1 MPFLLNLYPNSKNK
15 VFCCIEPKTL
25 KGQSKRNDVK
35 ITCKDVKET
44 PNLER
49 KISAKL
55 IFSLQL

>member
-1 MPFLLNLYPNSKNK
+1 MPFFTYLYPNSKNK

-25 KGQSKRNDVK
+25 KGQSKRNDV

>member
-15 VFCCIEPKTL
+15 VFVVLSQKTL
-25 KGQSKRNDVK
+25 KGQSKRNDV

-55 IFSLQL
+55 IFALQL